1 MPHEL
6 TKDYL
11 DQRLTAFEKRQDKT
25 DQRLEGMEAR
35 ILGSIQDMNASFN
48 KSQGLQNE
56 RMDRFENKLDAV
68 AGRLEDVA
76 EDVSKIKLAVLD
88 LMGTDRHMHNL
99 VRELKGKG
107 IALDERKIFAS

>member
-1 MPHEL
+1 MSHEL

-25 DQRLEGMEAR
+25 DQRLDGMEAR

-56 RMDRFENKLDAV
+56 RMDREFKEVNTKLDT
-68 AGRLEDVA
+68 VA
-76 EDVSKIKLAVLD
+76 EDVSKIKLGVLD